1 MGKRLILI
9 LGGVRSGKSECAL
22 RLAETLGGRVAFVA
36 TAEPGD
42 EEMAYRIAKHRADR
56 PKSWQTIEAP
66 RKVGEAISRQAAR
79 ADVVLI
85 DCLTLMTS
93 NVLVQLPE
101 PWTAGVTEALIEVE
115 IDELLAAY
123 EGSNATWIVISNE
136 VGSGLVPPYPMGR
149 IYRDSLGKANQR
161 LAARADQ
168 VTLMVAGLSLELK
181 NRL

>member
-9 LGGVRSGKSECAL
+9 LGGVRSGKSDRAL

-36 TAEPGD
+36 TAEPSD

-66 RKVGEAISRQAAR
+66 RKVGKAISRGAAR
-79 ADVVLI
+79 AEVVLI

-101 PWTAGVTEALIEVE
+101 PWTAEVVEAAIEVE

-123 EGSNATWIVISNE
+123 KGSNATWIVISNE

-149 IYRDSLGKANQR
+149 IYRDALGKANQR

-181 NRL
+181 NLL